1 MCLLV
6 TGVASSL
13 LPANADVKNVWNAIS
28 THTYIHNVT
37 VQSLNTKLCVA
48 PIINLDAPKINL
60 HNITDTH
67 VDQPAKK
74 VTL

>member
-1 MCLLV
+1 
-6 TGVASSL
+6 
-13 LPANADVKNVWNAIS
+13 VWNAIS